1 MVIIRLI
8 FIILSLLF
16 FLVAYLIWK
25 KQNFSLLA
33 GYTKDSVIDDDKQR
47 FAKVNGVMFVIYG
60 ILLFLYAFIYTKVNF
75 YVAFVGFIILYFI
88 HIAVVNIKF
97 KNKNF

>member
-1 MVIIRLI
+1 MNFIKFI

-25 KQNFSLLA
+25 KQRLSLLA
-33 GYTKDSVIDDDKQR
+33 GYTEGSVSDEDKQR
-47 FAKVNGVMFVIYG
+47 FAKVNGMMFVIYG

-75 YVAFVGFIILYFI
+75 YVVFVGFIILCFI
-88 HIAVVNIKF
+88 HIAVANIKF